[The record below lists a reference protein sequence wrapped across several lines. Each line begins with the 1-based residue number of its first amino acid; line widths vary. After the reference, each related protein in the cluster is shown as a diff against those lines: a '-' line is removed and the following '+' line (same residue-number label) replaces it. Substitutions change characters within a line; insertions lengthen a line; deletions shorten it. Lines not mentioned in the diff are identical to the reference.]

1 MFNLQCFSHSQAS
14 QVWESEVEVDV
25 AYLTTDCWWVTNK
38 STASQL
44 YNLGSSGL
52 KGLVLKEGM
61 SLLGATERVPL
72 NGNLTVS
79 SGYIKVLVVVSQWV
93 EKRNFNS
100 AEVTDSDHQEDMK
113 FPLH

>member
-1 MFNLQCFSHSQAS
+1 
-14 QVWESEVEVDV
+14 
-25 AYLTTDCWWVTNK
+25 
-38 STASQL
+38 
-44 YNLGSSGL
+44 
-52 KGLVLKEGM
+52 M
-61 SLLGATERVPL
+61 SLLGATESVPL